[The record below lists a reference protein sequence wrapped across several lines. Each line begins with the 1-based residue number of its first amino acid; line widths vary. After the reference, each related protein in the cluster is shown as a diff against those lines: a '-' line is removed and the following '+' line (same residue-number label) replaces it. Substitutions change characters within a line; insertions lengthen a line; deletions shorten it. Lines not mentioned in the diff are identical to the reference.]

1 MINNNRA
8 EELRLR
14 IWVAI
19 FGASLSGGALL
30 SEQLINRDAVLYL
43 TVAQIFIDSGFEAAI
58 SHYNWP
64 FYSILIAA
72 FDSITTL
79 GLENSARLINATLL
93 LVLVDAFI
101 RVYWEV
107 NSKVIF
113 RWMPAL
119 IILCYSGINDYR
131 LLIVRDWG
139 YWAFLLLASLYLVR
153 AYKYN
158 KLEYYV
164 WWQVFILGA
173 FLFRIEAIAILFL
186 APLIFLIRK
195 EPVVRYLKACSFGF
209 VIGLI
214 MVFVDLTFYGES
226 KFQQVF
232 SYLDFYSYWV
242 RFGGYASRVGKIAIQ
257 YYAEDYS
264 IVFAI
269 GGLLSVILGK
279 VLAKVG
285 GIYFLVFFIGLVRHK
300 VKNSFNGFAVN
311 VLIAVS
317 FIIVFVF
324 FLNSRVIAGRYTVQ
338 TVLFLLFYVTYYSE
352 AILESIKKTSYR
364 WLEGAFFMF
373 FFISLAMGMHHSASN
388 KIYLK
393 EMGAWVKHNNTLES
407 AYITTNDKR
416 LFYYSGGVE
425 KERVTLMSV
434 FAGNDYALLNID
446 KNDKKYSRLIS
457 ENKLIPTHS
466 IDGGEKGSAI
476 LFKINMA
483 Q

>member
-1 MINNNRA
+1 MINKNQA
-8 EELRLR
+8 GELRLR
-14 IWVAI
+14 VWVAI
-19 FGASLSGGALL
+19 FGVCLGGGALL
-30 SEQLINRDAVLYL
+30 SEQLINRDGVFYL
-43 TVAQIFIDSGFEAAI
+43 EGAQLFIDSGFETAL

-107 NSKVIF
+107 NSKVMF

-131 LLIVRDWG
+131 LLIIRDWG
-139 YWAFLLLASLYLVR
+139 YWAFLLLASLYLIK

-158 KLEYYV
+158 KLEYYI

-173 FLFRIEAIAILFL
+173 FLFRIEAIAVLFL

-195 EPVVRYLKACSFGF
+195 EPIVRYLKSCSVGF
-209 VIGLI
+209 ALVLT
-214 MVFVDLTFYGES
+214 MVFIDLAFYEES

-232 SYLDFYSYWV
+232 SYLDFYSYWA
-242 RFGGYASRVGKIAIQ
+242 RFGVYANRVAEGAIQ
-257 YYAEDYS
+257 HYVEDYS

-269 GGLLSVILGK
+269 SGLLSVLLGK
-279 VLAKVG
+279 VLAKFG
-285 GIYFLVFFIGLVRHK
+285 GMYFLVFIAGLIRHK
-300 VKNSFNGFAVN
+300 VKNSFNGFTVN

-317 FIIVFVF
+317 FIIVFLF
-324 FLNSRVIAGRYTVQ
+324 FLNSRIIAGRYTVQ
-338 TVLFLLFYVTYYSE
+338 IVLFLLFYVTYYSE
-352 AILESIKKTSYR
+352 AILEGIKKTNRR
-364 WLEGAFFMF
+364 WLEGAFFLC
-373 FFISLAMGMHHSASN
+373 FFINLVAGVHHSASN

-393 EMGAWVKHNNTLES
+393 DMGVWVKHNTLES
-407 AYITTNDKR
+407 AYITTNDRR
-416 LFYYSGGVE
+416 LFYYSGGIE
-425 KERVTLMSV
+425 KERVTLMSAFV
-434 FAGNDYALLNID
+434 KNDYALLKID
-446 KNDKKYSRLIS
+446 KKDKKYSRLIS
-457 ENKLIPTHS
+457 ENKLIPIHS
-466 IDGGEKGSAI
+466 IDGGKHGSAI
-476 LFKINMA
+476 LFKTNMD